1 MGREQSWSRRAGAWR
16 VGDLAAA
23 TGVTVRTLHHYEQVG
38 VLVPSERTEA
48 GHRLYSDADVRRLY
62 RIMALRELGMSLAE
76 VRTTLDDGAELGDV
90 LRAHLA
96 HVDQALARGA
106 VLRERL
112 AVLCARAED
121 GISTDD
127 LLLTIEGMAMHER
140 YFTEEQLEAL
150 AKRRAELG
158 EEAIERTQEEWRE
171 LADALRRHMD
181 AGDDPADA
189 AVTPLAQ
196 KARELVR
203 AFTGGDP
210 GMYASLERMYQNED
224 PATASRGTMDGEMM
238 AYLRRAL
245 ETLPRSV

>member
-1 MGREQSWSRRAGAWR
+1 MGREQTWGRRARAQR

-76 VRTTLDDGAELGDV
+76 VRKTLDDGAELGDV

-96 HVDQALARGA
+96 HVDQALARGTA
-106 VLRERL
+106 LRERL
-112 AVLCARAED
+112 AALCARAEG

-140 YFTEEQLEAL
+140 YFTKAQLETL
-150 AKRRAELG
+150 AKRRGELG
-158 EEAIERTQEEWRE
+158 EEAIRKSEQEWAE
-171 LADALRRHMD
+171 LADALRGHME
-181 AGDDPADA
+181 AGDDPASA
-189 AVTPLAQ
+189 PVQLLAQ
-196 KARELVR
+196 RAGELVR

-210 GMYASLERMYQNED
+210 EMYASLRRMRENED
-224 PATASRGTMDGEMM
+224 ALSASRGLMDGDLV
-238 AYLRRAL
+238 AYLERAIAAL
-245 ETLPRSV
+245 RAA

>member
-1 MGREQSWSRRAGAWR
+1 MGREQSWSRRAGARR

-106 VLRERL
+106 ALRERL

-121 GISTDD
+121 GISTHD

-140 YFTEEQLEAL
+140 YFTREQLEAL
-150 AKRRAELG
+150 AKRRDELG
-158 EEAIERTQEEWRE
+158 EEAIRQSEQEWAE
-171 LADALRRHMD
+171 LADALRGHME
-181 AGDDPADA
+181 AGDDPGSAP
-189 AVTPLAQ
+189 VQRLAQ
-196 KARELVR
+196 RAGELVR

-210 GMYASLERMYQNED
+210 EMYASLRRMRENED
-224 PATASRGTMDGEMM
+224 ALSASRGLMDADLV
-238 AYLRRAL
+238 AYLERAIAAL
-245 ETLPRSV
+245 RAA